1 MRRIRTGI
9 ILIRGR
15 WLTHRRIWITGRSR
29 RSRAASSAASA
40 GTATFAGISAAARI
54 FSRIAIVIRIGRK
67 RRFDLFL
74 RISRRPYRG
83 SRRRRRR
90 RIRIRNNCDQSGTA
104 GHRAAH
110 SAMDRQ
116 RNGKG
121 SRRIAVDAAARI
133 RPGDRCP
140 HIMPGMIAPALGAAS
155 TTRLCPIDSA
165 PLQFS
170 NEKRHVILIL
180 INCGGTRHCRHPT
193 AARNIHRGG
202 PHVMTV

>member
-1 MRRIRTGI
+1 MNVAISIRKNESGWSFSSSACGPLQLQRQTENIDISRLCIRRKTMRRIRTGI

-104 GHRAAH
+104 GHP
-110 SAMDRQ
+110 SA
-116 RNGKG
+116 
-121 SRRIAVDAAARI
+121 
-133 RPGDRCP
+133 C
-140 HIMPGMIAPALGAAS
+140 
-155 TTRLCPIDSA
+155 T
-165 PLQFS
+165 
-170 NEKRHVILIL
+170 
-180 INCGGTRHCRHPT
+180 
-193 AARNIHRGG
+193 
-202 PHVMTV
+202 